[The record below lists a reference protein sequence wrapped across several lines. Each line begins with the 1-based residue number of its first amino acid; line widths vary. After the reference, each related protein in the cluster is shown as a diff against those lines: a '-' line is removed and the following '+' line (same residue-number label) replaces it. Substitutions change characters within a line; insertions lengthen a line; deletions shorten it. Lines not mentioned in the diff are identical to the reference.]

1 MSKCMRL
8 LRRLL
13 AALIACATLCAGLY
27 SLPTPAKTQELI
39 GRSVTL
45 GGRQLQCNNAQIMV
59 DRTLPSEGAAD
70 DESLILN
77 PDMLK
82 DQPETVRIFIF
93 KHECGHLTVGD
104 SELAADCFAV
114 HQGVREQWL
123 DRKGLN
129 QVCESFGGD
138 PETDSHPSGE
148 RRCRNLDKCFAEA
161 LAERQASA
169 SATAASL
176 VSPPGKSLLPNERPA
191 NKPPS
196 TEALIPTLAQ
206 MRPAIE
212 ISPAHTAVSAW
223 RCTAAGCR

>member
-1 MSKCMRL
+1 
-8 LRRLL
+8 
-13 AALIACATLCAGLY
+13 
-27 SLPTPAKTQELI
+27 
-39 GRSVTL
+39 
-45 GGRQLQCNNAQIMV
+45 MV

-82 DQPETVRIFIF
+82 DQPEIVRIFIF

-138 PETDSHPSGE
+138 PETDTHPSGA
-148 RRCRNLDKCFAEA
+148 RRCRNLDKCYAEA
-161 LAERQASA
+161 LTEQRASA
-169 SATAASL
+169 SATAHIS
-176 VSPPGKSLLPNERPA
+176 SS
-191 NKPPS
+191 KPPS
-196 TEALIPTLAQ
+196 EALSPAQ
-206 MRPAIE
+206 TIE
-212 ISPAHTAVSAW
+212 VSPAHTAVSAW
-223 RCTAAGCR
+223 RCTASACR

>member
-1 MSKCMRL
+1 MHL
-8 LRRLL
+8 LRTFV
-13 AALIACATLCAGLY
+13 AVPIACAVLGAGIY
-27 SLPTPAKTQELI
+27 SFSAPAKTQELI
-39 GRSVTL
+39 GRSVSL
-45 GGRQLQCNNAQIMV
+45 GGRQLQCNNAPIMV

-82 DQPETVRIFIF
+82 DQPEIVRIFIF

-129 QVCESFGGD
+129 QVCQSFGGD
-138 PETDSHPSGE
+138 PETDTHPSGA
-148 RRCRNLDKCFAEA
+148 RRCRNLDKCYAEA
-161 LAERQASA
+161 LAEQRAA
-169 SATAASL
+169 SATALIS
-176 VSPPGKSLLPNERPA
+176 SSKTPA
-191 NKPPS
+191 NKPS
-196 TEALIPTLAQ
+196 ATKALSPAQ
-206 MRPAIE
+206 TIE

-223 RCTAAGCR
+223 RCTASGCR